1 MPIWNWLR
9 RGHCFLSK
17 STYDHGHQELHR
29 YWGLKCKQKTF
40 LWNRK
45 SLTYAA
51 YDMLWFHSMLKIFFQ
66 DHDAPATCNQSIV
79 FVKLSPAS
87 AIWLQTNS
95 EKVLFTLKEFSN
107 KQSSDM
113 GNYFN
118 FNFRQVFIALI
129 DNTGSIRQN
138 EKRHEAS

>member
-9 RGHCFLSK
+9 RGHRFLSK

-45 SLTYAA
+45 SLTYAFISFDA
-51 YDMLWFHSMLKIFFQ
+51 QDFFQ

-118 FNFRQVFIALI
+118 FNFREVFITLI
-129 DNTGSIRQN
+129 DNTGSIRRN

>member
-1 MPIWNWLR
+1 M
-9 RGHCFLSK
+9 LS
-17 STYDHGHQELHR
+17 
-29 YWGLKCKQKTF
+29 
-40 LWNRK
+40 
-45 SLTYAA
+45 
-51 YDMLWFHSMLKIFFQ
+51 FHSMLKIFFQ

-118 FNFRQVFIALI
+118 FNFREVFITLI
-129 DNTGSIRQN
+129 DNTGSIRRN